1 LGKASCIARIA
12 ITPSPAMPANATRQP
27 RFWPT
32 QVASGTPPML
42 AIVSPMNI
50 PATALACLAGATRLS
65 ATTEPTPKK
74 APWQSEVTTPAYRM
88 TPQRAD

>member
-1 LGKASCIARIA
+1 
-12 ITPSPAMPANATRQP
+12 
-27 RFWPT
+27 
-32 QVASGTPPML
+32 
-42 AIVSPMNI
+42 
-50 PATALACLAGATRLS
+50 LAGATRLS